1 MSHSS
6 NTVEKAKVPAENA
19 ETSVAPASTPISDA
33 QNKEDL
39 PAAGWLAL
47 SAIFVAAFVV
57 RWIFNFAF
65 EHTNNFASCDAFEY
79 IQNAQLLLD
88 MKNFNAAFWS
98 AAWGCL
104 TGHGAASD
112 WTMVRNTL
120 APMKDFYISGPVFPA
135 FLAITAVVG
144 GLGSNIA
151 QANQSITG
159 IWPALITGNI
169 FVSALTC
176 VMIAATASESFGKK
190 TGIVAGWLAV
200 FYPAFI
206 VNSGRLYSET
216 FATCLLTAISYLAV
230 RGFRKG
236 GNSAP
241 LIFVCGF
248 LCAALQLAR
257 SIMVALSLVL
267 LPLTVLQK
275 YGQHKFEPKKL
286 LKSFVWLLPLL
297 LGFSL
302 IAIPWLGFQKLA
314 FGTGGLVVDRVGR
327 YNFFIGNNIDIQG
340 WLSYPYPD
348 GRGVESRSFG
358 DLAVSAVK
366 KNPVRWTRLMLDK
379 PLRLFKYPWND
390 FRTAIGPFTF
400 HSQILYHQ
408 LLVLF
413 GILGLACAAFT
424 SLSQQISKREVFC
437 RTFLFGLLAFHC
449 VYFSFITV
457 PRYNLSSIPEFIIFA
472 AAAITLIAG
481 MLKRTQWR
489 GLGASIV
496 LTALSLFVLEQIDCP
511 SLIDSISQFA
521 NRWTFQMSWALAAF
535 MRSACLLLLG
545 AMVFLLI
552 HKMQGHKS
560 ISKWISACSI
570 IALLPLFVIPE
581 RANGRVGEW
590 SEQISSGRS
599 LKQTIYMDMKE
610 ANLLAGQSVF
620 LLIDTQGVRQRADGL
635 QVTVNGEQL
644 PGPVLPSLCFA
655 ESFERFLETSP
666 GHVERE
672 GERMWS
678 SLSYSA
684 DMANLDQRQWTMIR
698 IPEGILTEAKKQA
711 STSGHDQLWF
721 DVELA
726 NNSVIPLQIFGNSIL
741 SSKEHMLPS
750 VSDYSWEK
758 AFYGVENPRGLTDTR
773 YDIKVPLANRQV
785 YDTDLSSTIG
795 HQRGAYN
802 VALLVSPPPV
812 GVIANNTESAEDAH
826 STTKSALSSLS
837 GLDAWVKVSSAKP
850 ASITLDLENSP
861 SFSPTTEVS
870 DQTLWIM
877 SIKGKS
883 KTIAADSGL
892 AKVVVSFKYLKPDGT
907 VFSYDPPW
915 VPLRIGSGVGGVEND
930 FEMAVPAKPII
941 DGAQVQDV
949 TVSFSV
955 QPKGPVYSN
964 LARSADGIT
973 VEFSKLEMSILEL
986 PNNPLGLGLKA
997 L

>member
-1 MSHSS
+1 
-6 NTVEKAKVPAENA
+6 
-19 ETSVAPASTPISDA
+19 
-33 QNKEDL
+33 
-39 PAAGWLAL
+39 
-47 SAIFVAAFVV
+47 
-57 RWIFNFAF
+57 
-65 EHTNNFASCDAFEY
+65 
-79 IQNAQLLLD
+79 
-88 MKNFNAAFWS
+88 
-98 AAWGCL
+98 
-104 TGHGAASD
+104 
-112 WTMVRNTL
+112 
-120 APMKDFYISGPVFPA
+120 
-135 FLAITAVVG
+135 
-144 GLGSNIA
+144 
-151 QANQSITG
+151 
-159 IWPALITGNI
+159 
-169 FVSALTC
+169 
-176 VMIAATASESFGKK
+176 
-190 TGIVAGWLAV
+190 
-200 FYPAFI
+200 
-206 VNSGRLYSET
+206 
-216 FATCLLTAISYLAV
+216 
-230 RGFRKG
+230 
-236 GNSAP
+236 
-241 LIFVCGF
+241 
-248 LCAALQLAR
+248 
-257 SIMVALSLVL
+257 
-267 LPLTVLQK
+267 
-275 YGQHKFEPKKL
+275 
-286 LKSFVWLLPLL
+286 
-297 LGFSL
+297 
-302 IAIPWLGFQKLA
+302 
-314 FGTGGLVVDRVGR
+314 
-327 YNFFIGNNIDIQG
+327 
-340 WLSYPYPD
+340 
-348 GRGVESRSFG
+348 
-358 DLAVSAVK
+358 
-366 KNPVRWTRLMLDK
+366 
-379 PLRLFKYPWND
+379 
-390 FRTAIGPFTF
+390 
-400 HSQILYHQ
+400 
-408 LLVLF
+408 
-413 GILGLACAAFT
+413 
-424 SLSQQISKREVFC
+424 
-437 RTFLFGLLAFHC
+437 
-449 VYFSFITV
+449 
-457 PRYNLSSIPEFIIFA
+457 
-472 AAAITLIAG
+472 
-481 MLKRTQWR
+481 
-489 GLGASIV
+489 
-496 LTALSLFVLEQIDCP
+496 
-511 SLIDSISQFA
+511 
-521 NRWTFQMSWALAAF
+521 MSWALAAF